1 MYGLIAAGII
11 AFLSLFVPG
20 ILLAFALLRKTGL
33 RSFEIA
39 VIGITFGL
47 IAPAT
52 LTWLEAYLENYIHLF
67 TFSLPLFE
75 VNALLL
81 TVIGAAI
88 CYKDGVFGDFIK
100 FAKKEEA
107 QLQNVAGSEAHH
119 TGKSNTEKIVWG
131 ILIVLMLLTFLTRMQ
146 SIVIAPKFYEF
157 DPYFDMMDSEY
168 ILTYGHQLL
177 LDPSSWPIVAAGT
190 NHRLQPIVPYL
201 EAYWYG
207 LANSLKFHYT
217 TFSTSLM
224 SYVGSIYPPIT
235 AALLVFT
242 IFMLLYHEYD
252 PVIGLIGA
260 GLTAA
265 MPVLFTTFIA
275 GEQLVEPWGIFTL
288 FFFFATYMLAIK
300 NPKSKR
306 FAILAGIAFAS
317 TFLGA
322 HYYTVTA
329 GVLAVYV
336 VLEGIIDILRGE
348 SLYDFYKMNA
358 IVLAIVIVFYALYA
372 PYEATLQSNLSSI
385 IGIPIII
392 AAPLFALILVA
403 VIDFVPKLLAK
414 NKVLIKESNFFTNL
428 AFMMLMLLVVSILVL
443 TTRLGKPVM
452 SYIELSTRFTT
463 PSKALFMTVQEF
475 APTGPLY
482 DFSSAGF
489 GALGSP
495 NISLGNSI
503 VAPVFVWLVCLVS
516 ITLIFLSIGFR
527 KSKTGILYMSVAL
540 PLMAAGFSEV
550 KYLPHFGT
558 AYILLFGIML
568 GEVFYLLK
576 YNSYKSSNVKRWD
589 VVLLVAFILGFTSLL
604 LSFALYSFN
613 PPTTVALGLMFVA
626 LLVSL
631 IYLTRFHVHEDSRY
645 DLGAI
650 YKEHGF
656 EVQAAVLVGL
666 FFVFGFVLTL
676 IAIAYLLLYRYE
688 IKKES
693 TKTNRDLVIICIL
706 LAAFSF
712 TSIHTFFYGEMS
724 SICQAVSAM
733 FVYMSNASKACNII
747 SNSGNSMGYGL
758 YCNAIPAY
766 WLNAM
771 AWIRGNVGP
780 NAPRVLS
787 WWDYGDWINWFG
799 NGNAV
804 LRGDNSVAKEDY
816 ATAAQLVLG
825 SRYNYTPKALADYM
839 NKNQSRYLLVD
850 QDLISKWQALNF
862 LACVNINATSMAYAT
877 AQGKEQNPPVP
888 YMLGTSQCEMT
899 HDPQYA
905 LLPLAAL
912 ISSNTSSAQQSLNNY
927 CSISTSK
934 SILISGYLVIGN
946 SVSNTT
952 VCVNAT
958 PNKNGVLTVY
968 NTTGTKIN
976 AVIQASDYLGVANIG
991 GTQFVEYLMI
1001 YLPNA
1006 PNYTITNAPSQFY
1019 TSNFYNAFFFG
1030 SLPGFTQV
1038 YPTNTLGINFVNGTY
1053 PVRILELNNFTGSLP
1068 PVPPKAPWVI
1078 NNYTMP

>member
-11 AFLSLFVPG
+11 AFLSMFVPG
-20 ILLAFALLRKTGL
+20 ILLAFALLRRTGL
-33 RSFEIA
+33 HSFEIA
-39 VIGITFGL
+39 VLGIIFGL

-52 LTWLEAYLENYIHLF
+52 LTWLEAYLVNYVHAF
-67 TFSLPLFE
+67 TFSLMLFE
-75 VNALLL
+75 ANALLL
-81 TVIGAAI
+81 TVIGVAL
-88 CYKDGVFGDFIK
+88 CYKDGIFGDLIK
-100 FAKKEEA
+100 FLNKEEV
-107 QLQNVAGSEAHH
+107 QLQDAAAGETRRA
-119 TGKSNTEKIVWG
+119 GKADMGKLVWG
-131 ILIVLMLLTFLTRMQ
+131 ILTVLMLMTFLTRMQ
-146 SIVIAPKFYEF
+146 SIVVAPKFYEF
-157 DPYFDMMDSEY
+157 DPYFDMIDSEY

-190 NHRLQPIVPYL
+190 NHRLQPLVPYL
-201 EAYWYG
+201 EAYWYS
-207 LANSLKFHYT
+207 LANVLKFHYA

-235 AALLVFT
+235 AALLVFV

-252 PVIGLIGA
+252 STIGLIGA

-275 GEQLVEPWGIFTL
+275 GEQLVEPWGIFAL

-300 NPKSKR
+300 KPKSKR

-317 TFLGA
+317 TFLGS

-329 GVLAVYV
+329 GVLAIYI
-336 VLEGIIDILRGE
+336 LIEGIIDVLRSE
-348 SLYDFYKMNA
+348 SLRDFYQMNA

-372 PYEATLQSNLSSI
+372 PYQATLQSNLSSVL
-385 IGIPIII
+385 GIPIII
-392 AAPLFALILVA
+392 AAPLFALVLVA
-403 VIDFVPKLLAK
+403 LLDFIPKLLAK
-414 NKVLIKESNFFTNL
+414 HTGIIKEANFLTNL
-428 AFMMLMLLVVSILVL
+428 AFMALVL
-443 TTRLGKPVM
+443 AVVASAMLFTKIGGPIK

-475 APTGPLY
+475 EPTGPLY
-482 DFSSAGF
+482 NFAGAGF
-489 GALGSP
+489 GTLGA
-495 NISLGNSI
+495 NIFG
-503 VAPVFVWLVCLVS
+503 APILVWIVCLIS

-576 YNSYKSSNVKRWD
+576 YNNYKSQNIKRWD
-589 VVLLVAFILGFTSLL
+589 AVLVLAVILGFTSLL
-604 LSFALYSFN
+604 LSFSLYSFN
-613 PPTTVALGLMFVA
+613 AATTVVLGLLFIA

-631 IYLTRFHVHEDSRY
+631 IYLTRLHVHEDSRY
-645 DLGAI
+645 DLGTL

-656 EVQAAVLVGL
+656 AVQAVLILGL
-666 FFVFGFVLTL
+666 FFIFGFVLMP
-676 IAIAYLLLYRYE
+676 IAIIYLLVYRYDM
-688 IKKES
+688 KKEN
-693 TKTNRDLVIICIL
+693 TKTNRDLMVLCVV
-706 LAAFSF
+706 LALFSF
-712 TSIHTFFYGEMS
+712 ISMGTFFYGEMG
-724 SICQAVSAM
+724 SIYQAASAW
-733 FVYMSNASKACNII
+733 FVYMSSASNACTVL
-747 SNSGNSMGYGL
+747 SNNVNTMGYNL
-758 YCNAIPAY
+758 YCNTVPAY
-766 WLNAM
+766 WSNSM
-771 AWIRGNVGP
+771 AWIRQNVGP

-799 NGNAV
+799 NSNAV

-825 SRYNYTPKALADYM
+825 PEYNYTPEALASYM
-839 NKNQSRYLLVD
+839 NRNQSGYVLLD
-850 QDLISKWQALNF
+850 QDLISKWQALDF

-877 AQGKEQNPPVP
+877 EQGKEQGNPVP
-888 YMLGTSQCEMT
+888 YMLGNSQCEIS

-905 LLPLAAL
+905 LLPLSAL
-912 ISSNTSSAQQSLNNY
+912 LPSNSSSSMQQSLNNY

-934 SILISGYLVIGN
+934 STMISAYLVMGN
-946 SVSNTT
+946 SVSNDT

-958 PNKNGVLTVY
+958 PNKKGVLTVY
-968 NTTGTKIN
+968 NTTGTRIN
-976 AVIQASDYLGVANIG
+976 AVIQSGQYMGVVNLGG
-991 GTQFVEYLMI
+991 EQFVEYLMI

-1006 PNYTITNAPSQFY
+1006 PNDTINGAPSQFY
-1019 TSNFYNAFFFG
+1019 NSNYYKGFFFG
-1030 SLPGFTQV
+1030 SLPGFEQV
-1038 YPTNTLGINFVNGTY
+1038 YPSNAPGINFVNGTY
-1053 PVRILELNNFTGSLP
+1053 SVRILKLVNFTGSLP